1 MKKCTKCEKEK
12 NLTEFYTRKKPNG
25 VRYASECKSCALLY
39 KKEQPVKPRKNK
51 QDRKEY
57 FRNRR
62 KNDLLFKIQTNVSAS
77 LRNCLNEK
85 FFSKKSRTYEI
96 LGCSFDEFKIY
107 IESKFEPWMNW
118 CNHGKYTGN
127 YNETWQFD
135 HITPI
140 SSAETE
146 EELIKLHHY
155 TNYQPLCSKVN
166 QIDKKDRIDYKK
178 EMQE

>member
-12 NLTEFYTRKKPNG
+12 NLTEFYKSGTTNDG
-25 VRYASECKSCALLY
+25 LRYNCKSCCISY
-39 KKEQPVKPRKNK
+39 SKETPRKNK

-85 FFSKKSRTYEI
+85 FYSKKSRTYEI

-118 CNHGKYTGN
+118 SNHGKYTGN

-155 TNYQPLCSKVN
+155 KNYQPLCSKVN
-166 QIDKKDRIDYKK
+166 QVDKKNRLDYKK
-178 EMQE
+178 ETEE